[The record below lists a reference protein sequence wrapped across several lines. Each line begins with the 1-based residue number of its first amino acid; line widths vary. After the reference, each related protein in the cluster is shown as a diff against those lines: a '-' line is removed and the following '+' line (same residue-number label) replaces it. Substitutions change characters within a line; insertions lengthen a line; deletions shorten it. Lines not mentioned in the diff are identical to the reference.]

1 MTKINETHESEL
13 VVAIRSA
20 IAKSQRAF
28 TQMSEKGKNTTLV
41 SKRLAA
47 LNLGL
52 MLLTANIESESEKY
66 QRKDFLE
73 ARKVLAALLPSIDR
87 IYDRLNPGSPQHTLL
102 KRRRSAIQTIIE
114 KIDKIS
120 SFQ

>member
-1 MTKINETHESEL
+1 MKINEIQESEL
-13 VVAIRSA
+13 VAAIRSA

-52 MLLTANIESESEKY
+52 MILTENSEFVSEKY
-66 QRKDFLE
+66 RKEDFME
-73 ARKVLAALLPSIDR
+73 ARKILADLLPSIDR
-87 IYDRLNPGSPQHTLL
+87 IFDRLKPGSPQHTLL
-102 KRRRSAIQTIIE
+102 KRRRLAIQTIIE